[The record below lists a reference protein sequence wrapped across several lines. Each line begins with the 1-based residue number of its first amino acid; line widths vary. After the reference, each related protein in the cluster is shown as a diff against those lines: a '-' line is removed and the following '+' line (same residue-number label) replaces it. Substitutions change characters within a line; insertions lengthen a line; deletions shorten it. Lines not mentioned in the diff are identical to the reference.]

1 MSEEII
7 EINKDNINTYYKQV
21 NDAVDNYLDGWKVKP
36 SNLKKFLKP
45 KSKGLKRFI
54 ENNKLTNVKGIERI
68 IKDVVEDRHSMEVDG
83 VLTYENFNKI
93 NESSRIIVSLY
104 EDILSVVE
112 KPKVPI
118 KYEKVIADKY
128 NVSLGHVDEFDLNK
142 HQYTV
147 DVHGDRFD
155 VFILSE
161 EDLSPIRQR
170 IIEIIQRE
178 QSEVN
183 LLIGSSDTELTI
195 SELLDLNKL
204 ENKITK
210 EKTLNIL
217 DDLLVDREDYD
228 SYDLFKGFYIW
239 ER

>member
-7 EINKDNINTYYKQV
+7 EINKDNINTYYKQL

-83 VLTYENFNKI
+83 VLTYESFNKI

-128 NVSLGHVDEFDLNK
+128 NEIGRAHV
-142 HQYTV
+142 
-147 DVHGDRFD
+147 
-155 VFILSE
+155 
-161 EDLSPIRQR
+161 
-170 IIEIIQRE
+170 
-178 QSEVN
+178 
-183 LLIGSSDTELTI
+183 
-195 SELLDLNKL
+195 
-204 ENKITK
+204 
-210 EKTLNIL
+210 
-217 DDLLVDREDYD
+217 
-228 SYDLFKGFYIW
+228 
-239 ER
+239 